1 MIVGIDFGTSTSA
14 VACLGDDGEPEILV
28 NAEGDRLTPSAVYFE
43 PGSDRKLV
51 GARALAAEDPGRTVR
66 RVKRLID
73 DPDQVWEFDGRQWT
87 PAEVAALVFSKL
99 KRDARE
105 QMGPFYDVVLT
116 VPANFNEL
124 ARRNL
129 VAAATMAG
137 LNVVRLVNEPTAAAL
152 YYAHAH
158 GVRGRVLVYDLGGG
172 TLDVTIMDVT
182 ADGVRILTSEG
193 ARHLGG
199 TDFDDLLLE
208 VYADRCRKLAGIDL
222 MGEERLRWQGL
233 DAAEQI
239 KWLLSEHE
247 SVASGIGSGDN
258 GEIEVELT
266 RDLFEEVVE
275 RQLLRSMM
283 LVEQAL
289 DSAGIR
295 AQDLDHVCLAGGSTR
310 IPMVRQL
317 LERTLGKAP
326 EACENVEEC
335 VALGA
340 ALFAG
345 RGGGSV
351 KDVANTSYGTL
362 ALICNAETGEERLM
376 NRIVIHKDTPLPCEF
391 SQTFETSEDDEQD
404 ITVDI
409 TQGEDEDPRYVDVV
423 GRVSLQVPPGRPAG
437 CRISVFYRYD
447 TGQRV
452 HATIVDHDS
461 GLSHQGTI
469 VYQGRGILSES
480 EIRLRGSY
488 LRELPIE

>member
-14 VACLGDDGEPEILV
+14 VAFLDEDGEPEIVV
-28 NAEGDRLTPSAVYFE
+28 NAEGGRLTPSAVYFK
-43 PGSDRKLV
+43 PGSDLKIV
-51 GARALAAEDPGRTVR
+51 GQRALDAGDAGRTVR
-66 RVKRLID
+66 RIKRLID

-87 PAEVAALVFSKL
+87 PSELAALVFAKL

-105 QMGPFYDVVLT
+105 HLGPFYDVVLT

-124 ARRNL
+124 ARRNV

-152 YYAHAH
+152 FYAHAH

-208 VYADRCRKLAGIDL
+208 TYAERCRRLAGVDL
-222 MGEERLRWQGL
+222 LDGEQLRWQGL
-233 DAAEQI
+233 EATEQI
-239 KWLLSEHE
+239 KWLLSEHD
-247 SVASGIGSGDN
+247 SVATGVGSGNN
-258 GEIEVELT
+258 GDVDIELS
-266 RDLFEEVVE
+266 RGDFEQAVE

-295 AQDLDHVCLAGGSTR
+295 AADLDHICLAGGSTR
-310 IPMVRQL
+310 IPMVRTL
-317 LERTLGKAP
+317 LEQTLGKAP
-326 EACENVEEC
+326 ESCANVDEC

-345 RGGGSV
+345 RKGGGV

-362 ALICNAETGEERLM
+362 ALIHNAATGEERLM
-376 NRIVIHKDTPLPCEF
+376 NRVVIPKDTPLPCEF
-391 SQTFETSEDDEQD
+391 SQTFETSEDGEQE

-409 TQGEDEDPRYVDVV
+409 TQGEDEDPRYVDVI

-469 VYQGRGILSES
+469 QYEGRGILSEN
-480 EIRLRGSY
+480 EIRMRGSY